1 MTKKPK
7 PLEYSKPV
15 LIVGPAD
22 INFESLAKLARHG
35 FAIVAADG
43 GANRLMNKGVIP
55 DAIIGDMDSLDMA
68 LAQKY
73 KIRMIKTSEQDST
86 DFEKC
91 LYSIDAPLFLALG
104 FTGKRFD
111 HTMATLHGMV
121 KYHPEKKIILVG
133 GEDVSF
139 IHSGKY
145 EKPATK
151 GQVFSIFP
159 LEQIEFSNGSGLKYS
174 LQNLELS
181 LGKAIGT
188 SNLATEEIVTVIPA
202 PQYAKTPYLVTL
214 PNAMLDGLIHENLTD
229 G

>member
-1 MTKKPK
+1 MAKNPK
-7 PLEYSKPV
+7 PLKYSKPV

-22 INFESLAKLARHG
+22 INFESLANLARHG

-43 GANRLMNKGVIP
+43 GANRLMKKGVIP
-55 DAIIGDMDSLDMA
+55 DVIIGDMDSVDMA
-68 LAQKY
+68 LAQEY
-73 KIRMIKTSEQDST
+73 KIRMIETSEQDST

-111 HTMATLHGMV
+111 HTMATLHGML

-133 GEDVSF
+133 SEDVSF

-145 EKPATK
+145 EKRATI

-159 LEQIEFSNGSGLKYS
+159 LEKIVFSNSSGLKYS
-174 LQNLELS
+174 LKGLELS
-181 LGKAIGT
+181 LGKTIGT
-188 SNLATEEIVTVIPA
+188 SNLATAEIVTITPTR
-202 PQYAKTPYLVTL
+202 QYEKTPYLITL
-214 PNAMLDGLIHENLTD
+214 PNEMLDELIHENLTHS
-229 G
+229 